1 MPIRR
6 ELRGHGPDLL
16 CRPPSGAGPTDR
28 GWAVLVVDPVEQ
40 LRELA
45 DLCRRGL
52 LSPEE
57 YQLHKAKV
65 LDQ

>member
-1 MPIRR
+1 
-6 ELRGHGPDLL
+6 
-16 CRPPSGAGPTDR
+16 
-28 GWAVLVVDPVEQ
+28 VDPVAQ

-57 YQLHKAKV
+57 YEQQKAKV

>member
-1 MPIRR
+1 MASRR
-6 ELRGHGPDLL
+6 VPRGHGPDLL
-16 CRPPSGAGPTDR
+16 CRPPSGAGPADR
-28 GWAVLVVDPVEQ
+28 GWAELVVDPVEQ

-45 DLCRRGL
+45 DLCQRGL

-57 YQLHKAKV
+57 YEQQKAKV